1 MIGDVKTLRE
11 LIKKVALIG
20 RAGTQEMRA
29 IRTLVRSTSRFLR

>member
-20 RAGTQEMRA
+20 RAGTQETKV
-29 IRTLVRSTSRFLR
+29 IRTLVKSTSRFLR